1 MFKFL
6 SRLAALVLSAVA
18 FAAFIVDA
26 TKSFS
31 AGAIITTPLG
41 RAATEFAPV
50 KTASLYEAFEKRLP
64 PILFDPILAT
74 LSRVPV
80 WLAIGLLALVLF
92 RLSRESPPAFGFSS
106 R

>member
-6 SRLAALVLSAVA
+6 SRFAALVLSAVA
-18 FAAFIVDA
+18 FAALIVDA

-31 AGAIITTPLG
+31 AGAMIMTPLG
-41 RAATEFAPV
+41 RTAMEFAPV
-50 KTASLYEAFEKRLP
+50 RTAFLYDAFEKHLP

-74 LSRVPV
+74 LPRVPV
-80 WLAIGLLALVLF
+80 WLALGLVALVLF
-92 RLSRESPPAFGFSS
+92 RLGREAPPAFGFSS